1 MKIETK
7 IDCIA
12 CGKELDNIEYTTR
25 SNGTK
30 VEVHPMDG
38 LHFRTY
44 GHYGSTI
51 FDPID
56 GTYLDIAICDV
67 CIMKNLDKVRGSGKE
82 KLEHEV
88 DILLDAVER
97 HG

>member
-1 MKIETK
+1 MKTYSK
-7 IDCIA
+7 IPCIV
-12 CGKELDNIEYTTR
+12 CSKELDNIEYDMQDK
-25 SNGTK
+25 K

-51 FDPID
+51 FDPV
-56 GTYLDIAICDV
+56 GTGEYLDIAICDL
-67 CIMKNLDKVRGSGKE
+67 CIMKNLDAVKGTGKTE
-82 KLEHEV
+82 LEDNV
-88 DILLDAVER
+88 DMLVDAAER

>member
-1 MKIETK
+1 MKNYNK
-7 IDCIA
+7 IPCIV
-12 CGKELDNIEYTTR
+12 CSKELDNWDYTTR

-51 FDPID
+51 FDPMD
-56 GTYLDIAICDV
+56 GSYLDVAICDE
-67 CIMKNLDKVRGSGKE
+67 CITKNIEKVRGNGVKGVSDEIGKT
-82 KLEHEV
+82 
-88 DILLDAVER
+88 
-97 HG
+97 G